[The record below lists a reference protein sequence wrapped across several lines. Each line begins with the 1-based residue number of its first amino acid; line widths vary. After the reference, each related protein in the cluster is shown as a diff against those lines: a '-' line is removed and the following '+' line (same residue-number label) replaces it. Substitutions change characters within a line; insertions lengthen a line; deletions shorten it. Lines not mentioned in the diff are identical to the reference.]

1 LVFRFILNPYFIFR
15 VFSFVIGAFLGMDLF
30 NIKNTF
36 TDISDDDSNENK
48 KDQINKDEDKK
59 GKGVSSKT
67 DINKNNSQPTTYTKS
82 RFLDLYK
89 FLGEEQNKLF
99 KANEDNVKDGNITQS
114 EHETMVDQL
123 VEDRIKDAK
132 AVYEL
137 TKDLN
142 NMTMNNE
149 STNNLDKRPIGEEDY
164 ENNKKSKGEESKNKR
179 SIED

>member
-1 LVFRFILNPYFIFR
+1 
-15 VFSFVIGAFLGMDLF
+15 MDLF

-59 GKGVSSKT
+59 CKGVSSKT
-67 DINKNNSQPTTYTKS
+67 DINNNNTQPTTYTKS
-82 RFLDLYK
+82 RFLDIYK
-89 FLGEEQNKLF
+89 FMEDEQTKRLQN
-99 KANEDNVKDGNITQS
+99 NEDNVKDGKITQS
-114 EHETMVDQL
+114 EHENMVDQL

-137 TKDLN
+137 TKDLD
-142 NMTMNNE
+142 NMTMKNE
-149 STNNLDKRPIGEEDY
+149 STNNLDKRPIGEENY
-164 ENNKKSKGEESKNKR
+164 ENNKKSKGEGSNNKR

>member
-1 LVFRFILNPYFIFR
+1 
-15 VFSFVIGAFLGMDLF
+15 MDLF

-67 DINKNNSQPTTYTKS
+67 DINNNNTQPTTYTKS
-82 RFLDLYK
+82 RFLDIYK
-89 FLGEEQNKLF
+89 FMEDEQTKRLQN
-99 KANEDNVKDGNITQS
+99 NEDNVKDGKITQS
-114 EHETMVDQL
+114 EHENMVDQL

-137 TKDLN
+137 TKDLD
-142 NMTMNNE
+142 NMTMKNE
-149 STNNLDKRPIGEEDY
+149 STNNLDKRPIGEENY
-164 ENNKKSKGEESKNKR
+164 ENNKKSKGEGSNNKR